1 MNQVELIAKKRDG
14 KELTGAELEFLVT
27 GYVDGTI
34 PDYQI
39 SAFLMAVYF
48 QGMTPVETATL
59 MRLMRDSGTVL
70 SHDTISGVKAD
81 KHSTGGVGDKVS
93 LILAPLVA
101 SAGLYVPMISGR
113 ALGHTGGTLDKLE
126 AIPGFSTNLSLSALS
141 RQLAEIGVVLVGQ
154 TEDLTPAD
162 KKIYSLRDA
171 TATVDSIPLITASIL
186 SKKMAEGIDALVLDV
201 KCGNGAIFKEE
212 EKAWELGRMLTSTAA
227 EFGLK
232 TSALITGMSQPL
244 GNAIGNWLETREAIE
259 TLRGHGPQDL
269 LELSLVLSAQMLVLG
284 EKVPTLKH
292 GYDLLLQKIDSGAAF
307 AKFVEIVELQGGD
320 SAVVQAPETY
330 PPSAFQRNLVA
341 PQDGYVTAINAR
353 EIGNISMAI
362 GAGRAAM
369 ADKIDYTSG
378 IVLSRKV
385 GSKVARGD
393 TLATAYSNDDSKLQT
408 NMARLAAAFEYADEP
423 PVEQPL
429 IYGMI
434 DATGEWRW
442 EPVQKAFTS

>member
-1 MNQVELIAKKRDG
+1 MNQVELISKKRDG
-14 KELTGAELEFLVT
+14 KELTEPELEFLVT

-48 QGMTPVETATL
+48 QGMTPAETATL

-70 SHDTISGVKAD
+70 SHDAISGFKAD

-126 AIPGFSTNLSLSALS
+126 AIPGFRTDLSLPELS
-141 RQLAEIGVVLVGQ
+141 RQLAQTGAVLVGQ

-171 TATVDSIPLITASIL
+171 TATVNSIPLITASIL

-201 KCGNGAIFKEE
+201 KCGNGAIFEKE

-227 EFGLK
+227 KFNLK
-232 TSALITGMSQPL
+232 TSAIITNMNQPL
-244 GNAIGNWLETREAIE
+244 GNAVGNWLETREAIA

-269 LELSLVLSAQMLVLG
+269 LELTLVLSAQMLLLG
-284 EKVPTLKH
+284 GKVATLKQ
-292 GYDLLLQKIDSGAAF
+292 GYDLLLEKIETSDAF
-307 AKFVEIVELQGGD
+307 SKFVEIVELQGGD
-320 SAVVQAPETY
+320 SSVVKAPETY
-330 PPSAFQRNLVA
+330 PPATFEETLTA
-341 PQDGYVTAINAR
+341 AEDGYVTAINAR
-353 EIGNISMAI
+353 EIGKISMAL
-362 GAGRAAM
+362 GAGRASM
-369 ADKIDYTSG
+369 ADEIDTVSG
-378 IVLSRKV
+378 IILSRKG
-385 GSKVARGD
+385 GSKVTRGD
-393 TLATAYSNDDSKLQT
+393 ILATAYSNDKNKLRT
-408 NMARLAAAFEYADEP
+408 NMDRLAEAFKCSDEQP
-423 PVEQPL
+423 DATPL

-442 EPVQKAFTS
+442 EPERKAFVS